1 MRLSPKLSTV
11 PLLDRLDD
19 QSRRFV
25 HGSAIR
31 LGWYAGGTVLGW
43 LIFTSRT
50 VGDLA
55 ANFQLVCMM
64 GAIVAV
70 VRAFS
75 ARSRVNTPSLNDW
88 DEGML
93 LNLLGLGTH
102 MSRMLLS

>member
-1 MRLSPKLSTV
+1 MRHSPKLSAL
-11 PLLDRLDD
+11 PLFDRLDA

-25 HGSAIR
+25 HESAIR
-31 LGWYAGGTVLGW
+31 LSWYAGGTVLGW
-43 LIFTSRT
+43 LIFTSHT
-50 VGDLA
+50 MGDLA
-55 ANFQLVCMM
+55 ANFQLVCMI
-64 GAIVAV
+64 GAIVAI